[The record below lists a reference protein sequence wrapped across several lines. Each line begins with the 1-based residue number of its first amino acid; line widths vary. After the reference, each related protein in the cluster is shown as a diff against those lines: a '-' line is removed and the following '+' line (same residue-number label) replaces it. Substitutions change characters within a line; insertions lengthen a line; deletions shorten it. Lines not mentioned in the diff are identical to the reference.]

1 MRIRTEFVSQ
11 PSSAG
16 TLFQREMEARH
27 IPGGTLALLRG
38 GQVCCCKAFGV
49 KDNTGTP
56 MSEDVLFESA
66 SLTKSLFG
74 TLVMRLCQE
83 GRVELDRPIVDVLR
97 DEPWSNDPRFSN
109 ITPRHCL
116 CHGSGL
122 PNWQARPMDML
133 FDPGSA
139 YSYSGEGYFL
149 LQRMVEQIMGQDL
162 NQLLHGYFL
171 DRLGMTHSTAT
182 WTPAVGQAFS
192 LGFGGDGSI
201 VKIRDRRRTAGNAP
215 EPCAAWSLYSN
226 SFDMIKFLAYIVRD
240 HGGLEDEVFREMTT
254 PQNRTGEPVPW
265 GLGWGLCRAEPHVLW
280 HWGDNDGF
288 KSLSILDGETGD
300 GLCVYTNSDNGFLF
314 WVELGKQ
321 LTEGLFFDDICSFVR
336 QAE

>member
-1 MRIRTEFVSQ
+1 MRIRAEFTAD
-11 PSSAG
+11 PSAAG
-16 TLFQREMEARH
+16 ALFRREMADRG

-38 GQVCCCKAFGV
+38 GEICCTEAFGV
-49 KDNTGTP
+49 KDTSGTP
-56 MSEDVLFESA
+56 MSEAVLFESA

-83 GRVELDRPIVDVLR
+83 GRVDLDRPIAEVLKGA
-97 DEPWSNDPRFSN
+97 PWSDDPRFSA

-133 FDPGSA
+133 FDPGSG

-149 LQRMVEQIMGQDL
+149 LQRMVEQIMDRDL
-162 NQLLHGYFL
+162 NQLLHQYLL
-171 DRLGMTHSTAT
+171 DPLGMTHSTAT
-182 WTPAVGQAFS
+182 WTPAVGKAFAQ
-192 LGFGGDGSI
+192 GFGGDGSI
-201 VKIRDRRRTAGNAP
+201 VKVRDRRRTTGNAP

-226 SFDMIKFLAYIVRD
+226 SFDMIKFLQYVVRER
-240 HGGLEDEVFREMTT
+240 GGLRDAAFREMTT
-254 PQNRTGEPVPW
+254 PQNRLGEAVPW
-265 GLGWGLCRAEPHVLW
+265 GLGWGLCAADPHVLW

-288 KSLSILDGETGD
+288 KSLSILDWDTGD
-300 GLCVYTNSDNGFLF
+300 GLSIYTNSDNGFLF
-314 WVELGKQ
+314 WVDMGKQ
-321 LTEGLFFDDICSFVR
+321 LTDGPFFDEICDFVR